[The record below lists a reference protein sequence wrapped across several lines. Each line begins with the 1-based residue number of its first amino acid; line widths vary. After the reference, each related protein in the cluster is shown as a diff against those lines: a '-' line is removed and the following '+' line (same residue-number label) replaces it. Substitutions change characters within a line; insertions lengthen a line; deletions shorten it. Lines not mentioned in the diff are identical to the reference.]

1 MHLPRQRRTASGRDP
16 DDLVLQAPVER
27 VAQVVQ
33 ALPAVGL
40 ALRSVA
46 RQADGSWRLCVGAID

>member
-1 MHLPRQRRTASGRDP
+1 MHLPRQRRTASGTSP

-27 VAQVVQ
+27 VAEVLD

-40 ALRSVA
+40 ALRSVV
-46 RQADGSWRLCVGAID
+46 RQADGSWRLCVTALD